1 MPLANHSPR
10 SDFFRKLFSRAEIL
24 STRIR
29 HDVGATPARMIGV
42 VGQGDPSAFS
52 MVTPNAF
59 AGTPTGNFGR
69 TRFALPAASGQN
81 SPAGIGA
88 FPFAGITQSS
98 YALCSGSGPKLLA
111 WKISPPRAAR

>member
-1 MPLANHSPR
+1 MPFANHSPR

-29 HDVGATPARMIGV
+29 HDVGAAPARMIGV
-42 VGQGDPSAFS
+42 VGHGDPSALS

-59 AGTPTGNFGR
+59 ASTPTGNCGN
-69 TRFALPAASGQN
+69 TRLALPVASGQK

-98 YALCSGSGPKLLA
+98 
-111 WKISPPRAAR
+111 